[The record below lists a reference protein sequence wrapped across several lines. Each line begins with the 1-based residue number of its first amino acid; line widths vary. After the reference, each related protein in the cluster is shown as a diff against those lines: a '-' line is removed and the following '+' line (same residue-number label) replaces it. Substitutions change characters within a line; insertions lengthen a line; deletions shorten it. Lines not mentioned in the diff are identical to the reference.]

1 MPIIYAV
8 LADPSHTL
16 PIPGQPGS
24 FFPVKGR
31 RVDLD
36 DPFWHAVHLDGSIVA
51 ADEPTDAADE
61 PTDAAAASTGESGPD
76 EHLEPDPYGA
86 SHG

>member
-24 FFPVKGR
+24 FFPAKGR

-36 DPFWHAVHLDGSIVA
+36 DPFWHAVHLDGSIVSA
-51 ADEPTDAADE
+51 PEPAPDPVSEVVA
-61 PTDAAAASTGESGPD
+61 PASTEQHD
-76 EHLEPDPYGA
+76 PDPYDS